1 MKRLE
6 SGFTLLE
13 LTLVI
18 VLIGILSV
26 TVIPKFF
33 SERGF
38 EEHAVKNNIISFLR
52 LVQTQA
58 MQNTSGGCSTV
69 LVTEDVIGIPDNCD
83 INDGIDTG
91 DDNNIKNFVA
101 IADRNQVGFD
111 VSSGDYSFTFD
122 NDGRPTGDC
131 SPCNINIVGQST
143 LTVRIEVEGYIH
155 EE

>member
-13 LTLVI
+13 LALVI

-33 SERGF
+33 SERGY
-38 EEHAVKNNIISFLR
+38 EDHAVKNNVISFLR

-69 LVTEDVIGIPDNCD
+69 LVTEKVIGIPDDCD
-83 INDGIDTG
+83 INEGIDTG
-91 DDNNIKNFVA
+91 DNNNIKNFVEIPA
-101 IADRNQVGFD
+101 RNQVSFD
-111 VSSGDYSFTFD
+111 VTGGVYSFTFD
-122 NDGRPTGDC
+122 DDGRPFGDC
-131 SPCNINIVGQST
+131 SPCNIDIIGQVV
-143 LTVRIEVEGYIH
+143 LTVRIEVEGYIY
-155 EE
+155 EP